1 MNAKRQ
7 TIWLVSMLS
16 LMVVLSAY
24 YLFTEDVSQP
34 DLQTAQAITD
44 NGITVTTSDSAMTQG
59 SAATSQDQKAVD
71 QQATAGQQKAANQQ
85 KSSDQQKATDQ
96 QKSAANQQASKD
108 ASKDQQKSAATG
120 QNAAEQQTSKAA
132 SDQQTAVKTDAQV
145 LQEMQANATSGSGF
159 FASEQLKRSDNLSKQ
174 TEQLMQIIT
183 DSKQNTDA
191 VSKAYAD
198 LRKIEDQQAKVTGLE
213 ESLTKDF
220 PNAFVSQQDND
231 QWKIIVQSDKLERS
245 QAVSIIDRAINDLNV
260 SASDVSVQYVP

>member
-1 MNAKRQ
+1 
-7 TIWLVSMLS
+7 
-16 LMVVLSAY
+16 
-24 YLFTEDVSQP
+24 
-34 DLQTAQAITD
+34 
-44 NGITVTTSDSAMTQG
+44 
-59 SAATSQDQKAVD
+59 
-71 QQATAGQQKAANQQ
+71 
-85 KSSDQQKATDQ
+85 
-96 QKSAANQQASKD
+96 
-108 ASKDQQKSAATG
+108 KSAATG